1 MVEIDEH
8 CDFFLDF
15 HSFGLNLVE
24 LDGSLLV
31 NSIRVGHKVWVIF
44 FEVEAKEG

>member
-15 HSFGLNLVE
+15 HSFGLDLVE
-24 LDGSLLV
+24 LDRSLLV
-31 NSIRVGHKVWVIF
+31 NSVGVSYEVWIIF
-44 FEVEAKEG
+44 LEVEAKEG